1 MKKQNHILV
10 ALLAATSILASGC
23 AGEIEQN
30 PIGLEGEQSQTD
42 AQGEETA
49 EAATEEKE
57 PDMLASQ
64 KKLYEQNKDTIG
76 WIEVPGTSV
85 DNVIVQ
91 KKDEPEDAKNTY
103 YLDKDF
109 SHQKFRAGT
118 VFMDY
123 RNVFGY
129 QEDQFS
135 ENIVLYGHNM
145 ADNTMFGSLRR
156 YRQDLEFYKEAP
168 FIKFSSNYKEY
179 DYVIF
184 GLVIT
189 SGDADNGGDIYADP
203 MTWTGFPYWNM
214 EELDDKTHF
223 DYYVNTVESLN
234 MIDNVI
240 DVKYGD
246 QLLTLSTCYS
256 DEDNSRFLI
265 VARQLREG
273 ETEASLKKLIEGGVA
288 ETTSDEEGDD
298 AESSKTTTEKQTTED
313 ADMDEE
319 IEDTTESEE

>member
-1 MKKQNHILV
+1 MKTRKHILV
-10 ALLAATSILASGC
+10 ALLAATTIFTAGC
-23 AGEIEQN
+23 SGEIEQN
-30 PIGLEGEQSQTD
+30 PIGLDGESQED
-42 AQGEETA
+42 VASEDGAVEE
-49 EAATEEKE
+49 ATEEPA
-57 PDMLASQ
+57 PDMLAEQ

-76 WIEVPGTSV
+76 WIEVPGTNV

-91 KKDEPEDAKNTY
+91 KTDEAEDEKNTY

-118 VFMDY
+118 IFMDY
-123 RNVFGY
+123 RDVFSY
-129 QEDQFS
+129 KEDEFS
-135 ENIVLYGHNM
+135 ENLVLYGHNM

-156 YRQDLEFYKEAP
+156 YRQDLDFYQEAP
-168 FIKFSSNYKEY
+168 FIKLSSNYKEY
-179 DYVIF
+179 EYVIF

-203 MTWTGFPYWNM
+203 MTWSGFPYWNM
-214 EELDDKTHF
+214 EELDDTTHF
-223 DYYVNTVESLN
+223 NYYINTVESMN

-265 VARQLREG
+265 VARQFRDG
-273 ETEASLKKLIEGGVA
+273 ETEESLKKLITGESSSDDEDDA
-288 ETTSDEEGDD
+288 DEEDED
-298 AESSKTTTEKQTTED
+298 TTTETEEETEE
-313 ADMDEE
+313 DE
-319 IEDTTESEE
+319 